1 MSECDWNKVLENETL
16 SPGFK
21 IFDGDDGADM
31 KYYDGREIREPQRK
45 DFKNPKVSGIPESYQ
60 MIVQDEDGYYE
71 AEPLDPDEHENPW
84 AEGMIHNLRYLTED
98 HFNEFSKHFDRNI
111 VNTVFEEWK
120 KHQLKIQ
127 KPARKHSNKKV
138 QSFTGSKSKPKEPQS
153 SSVEVPQ
160 RHKDRA
166 KRVRDAIAGTA
177 LRNVA
182 SKLHKDGRGDENR
195 INIKDFNEQAKQDL
209 PIYDQVARR
218 LLKYKR
224 KGYNSPEAQEK
235 IDELE
240 RYLQKRAEAQVF
252 ATMDG
257 NDNDKQDLMDHYFVD
272 YPKLEHVSGV
282 PTASDFGRMEP
293 KNRLEYLT
301 SQSANIDAMNI
312 LQKGRYKVVFNPNL
326 LNVEGAMKYA
336 KKIGGRL
343 APVKDYDN
351 DGMMDFLIY
360 DKQGKIAV
368 INGKRLKRDDKQ
380 ILKRLFYQTFP
391 DPKRRKEIG
400 GYKGWLNTILFQV
413 GPYNWQGLRNVRVS
427 EDTYNLL
434 NFLHEKG
441 YLTKKVESYIPKG
454 SKSISS
460 TIKTHISDAIRAG
473 LEYTF
478 PRHTK
483 ASWYLPQNYMRDF
496 IYKLVVGQYMWDY
509 CKNHQILDNLIRTI
523 SSYNNRRT
531 SMKHSDPKEPTHN
544 QIFKMLSQYF
554 SKNDAA
560 KQYLRAQ
567 LPDILQKYVTHCSTI
582 SVGQVIKYT
591 SFVNFIAQTEA
602 KDSVWNGSEPSDV
615 IRIKAFLN
623 ELKPQWN
630 AMMRKGC
637 ENFLKKRF
645 GQMNEDLYNNLVG
658 HFSEVIEMARFRVPP
673 SFTVNQG
680 KPISYVYD
688 DEKYYKFDN
697 PKYKH
702 YNTTHGERKHQMEE
716 LYAQPYYRYE
726 GQKKPINQYLLDA
739 NTYADAR
746 EQAREQYGLRAHPSR
761 ER

>member
-1 MSECDWNKVLENETL
+1 M
-16 SPGFK
+16 
-21 IFDGDDGADM
+21 
-31 KYYDGREIREPQRK
+31 
-45 DFKNPKVSGIPESYQ
+45 
-60 MIVQDEDGYYE
+60 
-71 AEPLDPDEHENPW
+71 
-84 AEGMIHNLRYLTED
+84 
-98 HFNEFSKHFDRNI
+98 RN
-111 VNTVFEEWK
+111 
-120 KHQLKIQ
+120 
-127 KPARKHSNKKV
+127 
-138 QSFTGSKSKPKEPQS
+138 
-153 SSVEVPQ
+153 
-160 RHKDRA
+160 
-166 KRVRDAIAGTA
+166 AIAGTA

-182 SKLHKDGRGDENR
+182 SKLHKDGKGDENR
-195 INIKDFNEQAKQDL
+195 INIQDFNEQAKQDL

-224 KGYNSPEAQEK
+224 KGYASPEAQEK
-235 IDELE
+235 IDTLE
-240 RYLQKRAEAQVF
+240 RYLQQRAESQVF

-257 NDNDKQDLMDHYFVD
+257 TDNDKQYLMDQYFVD
-272 YPKLEHVSGV
+272 YPKLKHVSGV

-326 LNVEGAMKYA
+326 LNVEGAILQKGRYKVVFNPNLLNVEGAMKYA

-351 DGMMDFLIY
+351 DGMVDFLIY

-413 GPYNWQGLRNVRVS
+413 GPYNWEGLRNVRVS

-478 PRHTK
+478 PKHTK

-509 CKNHQILDNLIRTI
+509 CKNHQILDNLIRSI

-567 LPDILQKYVTHCSTI
+567 LPDILQKYVTHCSII

-591 SFVNFIAQTEA
+591 SFANFIAQTEA
-602 KDSVWNGSEPSDV
+602 KDSVWNGSEPSEV

-623 ELKPQWN
+623 ELKH
-630 AMMRKGC
+630 
-637 ENFLKKRF
+637 L
-645 GQMNEDLYNNLVG
+645 
-658 HFSEVIEMARFRVPP
+658 
-673 SFTVNQG
+673 
-680 KPISYVYD
+680 ISYAISIRFIKPTELSLASKHFNNIIQENRSKIVSVYS
-688 DEKYYKFDN
+688 N
-697 PKYKH
+697 MIAMILH
-702 YNTTHGERKHQMEE
+702 IVRRMSMNMTV
-716 LYAQPYYRYE
+716 
-726 GQKKPINQYLLDA
+726 
-739 NTYADAR
+739 
-746 EQAREQYGLRAHPSR
+746 
-761 ER
+761 